1 MKKVIMGIAL
11 ALSLTGLGYSGFS
24 IYVAAKEN
32 LEKIHWTGKLKN

>member
-24 IYVAAKEN
+24 I
-32 LEKIHWTGKLKN
+32 GKKVIEQAN